1 MAGKIVLN
9 KSFLYLFPIIYK
21 ELVEELELD
30 YKIFLKEDFMT
41 TIVNCYCFVES
52 NNQFAITFTITD
64 KTQSIIDIFSKSKNF
79 ILVDNNEIDFTMIFK
94 ISTGVKECYD
104 KFISGKYSKYSEA
117 DKTNIIKFVKELLVH
132 PNVPESI
139 KLLES
144 VGQVLNKS
152 KNRVKMMMD
161 MFGLSE
167 DDWNPEWEVSS
178 IINVDNEN
186 YKLYGG
192 K

>member
-1 MAGKIVLN
+1 MEGKIVLN
-9 KSFLYLFPIIYK
+9 KSFLYLFPVIYK
-21 ELVEELELD
+21 ELIEELKLD

-41 TIVNCYCFVES
+41 TIVNCYCFVEL

-79 ILVDNNEIDFTMIFK
+79 ILTDGNKVNFTMIFNIPDK
-94 ISTGVKECYD
+94 VKECYD
-104 KFISGKYSKYSEA
+104 KFINGKYSKYSDI

-132 PNVPESI
+132 PDVPESI

-152 KNRVKMMMD
+152 KHRIKMMID

-178 IINVDNEN
+178 IINIDNEN
-186 YKLYGG
+186 YKLYG
-192 K
+192 